1 MSGAPPEYGTTATD
15 FFSQLA
21 PPGLQLLEPHD
32 HHVVTTVGS
41 QIGLSVWRIP
51 FGGFFFGSLDDGAF
65 VRQVNFDTGWGT
77 EVLKGRREVGTKPKW
92 LERSLS
98 TKE

>member
-32 HHVVTTVGS
+32 HHVVTAVSS

-51 FGGFFFGSLDDGAF
+51 FGGFFLVLCRDRHL
-65 VRQVNFDTGWGT
+65 RQVNFDTGWGT
-77 EVLKGRREVGTKPKW
+77 EVLKGRREVDTKPKW
-92 LERSLS
+92 LERLLS
-98 TKE
+98 TKG